1 MVQEHLTRG
10 WGSILTV
17 AARSVESGSTELAV
31 VALEVGF
38 ADTASQPWVLPAG
51 IALGPS
57 GVAVTV
63 WEGGEDKRLRNRQTP
78 TLLPERTAFFLQ
90 SNILT
95 HLCST
100 N

>member
-1 MVQEHLTRG
+1 M
-10 WGSILTV
+10 

-63 WEGGEDKRLRNRQTP
+63 HDLSGRK
-78 TLLPERTAFFLQ
+78 
-90 SNILT
+90 
-95 HLCST
+95 HLFSRVIVGK
-100 N
+100 